1 MRLLLTRPRPE
12 AERTAAALR
21 AIGHEPVFAPVLEIE
36 TIPDASIGPGPF
48 AAVLL
53 TSGNAARALA
63 EHPDRDRLVALD
75 CFAVGSQTAAAAR
88 LAGFA
93 NVYSAGGDGGDLA
106 RLIGKHRAGEG
117 QARERQ
123 AGGGDP
129 LLYLAGD
136 DRARDMA
143 AELAPYGLRLEIV
156 VIYRAVA
163 ATTFAPDVAAALK
176 AGDVDGVLHYSRRS
190 TAIFIECVRAA
201 GAEAAAAQ
209 LTHVCLSARASEP
222 LAAINAKSILVA
234 QQMDESAMLA
244 LVSAS

>member
-12 AERTAAALR
+12 AERTAEALR

-36 TIPDASIGPGPF
+36 TIAEAAIGPGPY

-53 TSGNAARALA
+53 TSGNAARAIA
-63 EHPDRDRLVALD
+63 KHPDRERVVALD
-75 CFAVGSQTAAAAR
+75 CFAVGPQTAAAAR

-93 NVYSAGGDGGDLA
+93 NVQSAGGDGGDLA
-106 RLIGKHRAGEG
+106 RLIG
-117 QARERQ
+117 ERQ
-123 AGGGDP
+123 AGGGRADL

-143 AELAPYGLRLEIV
+143 AELAPYGLRLDLV
-156 VIYRAVA
+156 VVYRARA
-163 ATTFAPDVAAALK
+163 ARSFTSEVAAALK
-176 AGDVDGVLHYSRRS
+176 AGEFDGVLHYSRRS
-190 TAIFIECVRAA
+190 TAIFVDCVRAA
-201 GAEAAAAQ
+201 GAEAAAAC
-209 LTHVCLSARASEP
+209 LTHFCLSARAAEP

-234 QQMDESAMLA
+234 QKMDESAMLA